1 MSNKSEIINDNGYNE
16 KKEKLT
22 NPYITKYEKARILG
36 IRATQISMNSPVMV
50 NTDGITDPLKI
61 AIKEFQEKKIPLI
74 IRRYL
79 PSGDYEDWKLSEF
92 KFL

>member
-1 MSNKSEIINDNGYNE
+1 MSNKSEIINDNDYNE

-36 IRATQISMNSPVMV
+36 VRATQISMNSPVMV
-50 NTDGITDPLKI
+50 DTDGMTDPLKI

-74 IRRYL
+74 IRRCL
-79 PSGDYEDWKLSEF
+79 PNGDYEDWKLSEF

>member
-1 MSNKSEIINDNGYNE
+1 MSNKSEIINDNSYNK

-36 IRATQISMNSPVMV
+36 VRATQISMNSPVMV
-50 NTDGITDPLKI
+50 NTDGMTDPLKI

-79 PSGDYEDWKLSEF
+79 PSGEYEDWKLSEF

>member
-36 IRATQISMNSPVMV
+36 VRATQISMNSPVMV

-79 PSGDYEDWKLSEF
+79 PSGEYEDWKLSEF

>member
-36 IRATQISMNSPVMV
+36 VRATQISMNSPVMV

>member
-1 MSNKSEIINDNGYNE
+1 MSNKSEIINDNSYNE

-36 IRATQISMNSPVMV
+36 VRATQISMNSPVMV